1 MAGSGMGC
9 GSSDKG
15 NGAALE
21 VHRLGEFVPK
31 YRAPAHRGQKTK
43 AIAKRRKA
51 RKAAKQ
57 R

>member
-43 AIAKRRKA
+43 RRKA